1 MKLEKL
7 EPLDSPNY
15 LRLIFEDGKR
25 LKAPAF
31 KVVELG
37 LTPGAEVTPEVFL
50 ALENAQSLASCK
62 ERAVRILT
70 ASGLSKKELQK
81 RLVQK
86 GESEEDAEAAVAWLE
101 ELHLI
106 DDLET
111 AKQLVRSACLR
122 GDGAARAK
130 SILYGKC
137 IPKELWDEAL
147 EELPEMDGAID
158 TFLRR
163 KLDGRTLDAKQI
175 KKTVDALLRRTG
187 ESAPTARSGEL
198 YQPPFLLNMTNR
210 TLEKNGERVKLTQ
223 LEYSIMKLFMENRGK
238 ALAREEILDAVWGKG
253 YFGELKIV
261 DVNVRRLRI
270 KIEDDAQEPKYISTV
285 WGYGYKWTV

>member
-1 MKLEKL
+1 MILTMKLEKL

-86 GESEEDAEAAVAWLE
+86 GESGEDAEAAVAWLE

-111 AKQLVRSACLR
+111 AKHLVRSACLR
-122 GDGAARAK
+122 GYGAARAK
-130 SILYGKC
+130 SILYEKG
-137 IPKELWDEAL
+137 IPKEFWDEAL
-147 EELPEMDGAID
+147 AELSEMDDAID

-175 KKTVDALLRRTG
+175 KKTVDALLRRG
-187 ESAPTARSGEL
+187 HSYHDIQAGLRRYEASLS
-198 YQPPFLLNMTNR
+198 
-210 TLEKNGERVKLTQ
+210 LEQTQ
-223 LEYSIMKLFMENRGK
+223 EDTWE
-238 ALAREEILDAVWGKG
+238 D
-253 YFGELKIV
+253 
-261 DVNVRRLRI
+261 
-270 KIEDDAQEPKYISTV
+270 IE
-285 WGYGYKWTV
+285 

>member
-37 LTPGAEVTPEVFL
+37 LSPGAEVTPEVFL

-111 AKQLVRSACLR
+111 AKQLVRSASMR
-122 GDGAARAK
+122 GYGAARAK
-130 SILYGKC
+130 SILYEKG
-137 IPKELWDEAL
+137 IPKEFWDEAL
-147 EELPEMDGAID
+147 AELSEMDDAID

-175 KKTVDALLRRTG
+175 KKTVDALLRRG
-187 ESAPTARSGEL
+187 HSYHDIQAGLRRYEASLS
-198 YQPPFLLNMTNR
+198 
-210 TLEKNGERVKLTQ
+210 LEQTQ
-223 LEYSIMKLFMENRGK
+223 EDTWEDME
-238 ALAREEILDAVWGKG
+238 
-253 YFGELKIV
+253 
-261 DVNVRRLRI
+261 
-270 KIEDDAQEPKYISTV
+270 
-285 WGYGYKWTV
+285 

>member
-1 MKLEKL
+1 MKLERL

-37 LTPGAEVTPEVFL
+37 LTPGAEVTPEAFL

-70 ASGLSKKELQK
+70 ASGLSRRELQK

-86 GESEEDAEAAVAWLE
+86 GESEEDAEAAIAWLE

-122 GDGAARAK
+122 GYGAARAK
-130 SILYGKC
+130 SILYEKG

-163 KLDGRTLDAKQI
+163 KLDGKTLDAKQI
-175 KKTVDALLRRTG
+175 KKTVDALLRRG
-187 ESAPTARSGEL
+187 HSYHDIQAGLRRYEQSLS
-198 YQPPFLLNMTNR
+198 
-210 TLEKNGERVKLTQ
+210 LEQTQ
-223 LEYSIMKLFMENRGK
+223 EDTWEDME
-238 ALAREEILDAVWGKG
+238 
-253 YFGELKIV
+253 
-261 DVNVRRLRI
+261 
-270 KIEDDAQEPKYISTV
+270 
-285 WGYGYKWTV
+285 

>member
-86 GESEEDAEAAVAWLE
+86 GESEEDTEAAVAWLE

-122 GDGAARAK
+122 GYGAARAK
-130 SILYGKC
+130 SILYEKG

-147 EELPEMDGAID
+147 AELSEMDGAID

-175 KKTVDALLRRTG
+175 KKTVDALLRRG
-187 ESAPTARSGEL
+187 HSYHDIQAGLRRYEASLS
-198 YQPPFLLNMTNR
+198 
-210 TLEKNGERVKLTQ
+210 LEQTQ
-223 LEYSIMKLFMENRGK
+223 EDTWEDME
-238 ALAREEILDAVWGKG
+238 
-253 YFGELKIV
+253 
-261 DVNVRRLRI
+261 
-270 KIEDDAQEPKYISTV
+270 
-285 WGYGYKWTV
+285 

>member
-111 AKQLVRSACLR
+111 AKQLVRSASMR
-122 GDGAARAK
+122 GYGAARAK
-130 SILYGKC
+130 SILYEKG
-137 IPKELWDEAL
+137 IPKEFWDEAL
-147 EELPEMDGAID
+147 AELSEMDDAID
-158 TFLRR
+158 VFLRR

-175 KKTVDALLRRTG
+175 KKTVDALLRRG
-187 ESAPTARSGEL
+187 HSYHDIQAGLRRYEASLS
-198 YQPPFLLNMTNR
+198 
-210 TLEKNGERVKLTQ
+210 LEQTQ
-223 LEYSIMKLFMENRGK
+223 EDTWEDME
-238 ALAREEILDAVWGKG
+238 
-253 YFGELKIV
+253 
-261 DVNVRRLRI
+261 
-270 KIEDDAQEPKYISTV
+270 
-285 WGYGYKWTV
+285 

>member
-37 LTPGAEVTPEVFL
+37 LTPGAEGTPEGVL

-122 GDGAARAK
+122 GYGAARAK
-130 SILYGKC
+130 SILYEKG

-175 KKTVDALLRRTG
+175 KKTVDALLRRG
-187 ESAPTARSGEL
+187 HSYHDIQAGLRRYEASLS
-198 YQPPFLLNMTNR
+198 
-210 TLEKNGERVKLTQ
+210 LEQTQ
-223 LEYSIMKLFMENRGK
+223 EDTWEDME
-238 ALAREEILDAVWGKG
+238 
-253 YFGELKIV
+253 
-261 DVNVRRLRI
+261 
-270 KIEDDAQEPKYISTV
+270 
-285 WGYGYKWTV
+285 

>member
-25 LKAPAF
+25 LTAPAF

-101 ELHLI
+101 ELHRI

-122 GDGAARAK
+122 GYGAARAK
-130 SILYGKC
+130 SILYEKG

-175 KKTVDALLRRTG
+175 KKTVDALLRRG
-187 ESAPTARSGEL
+187 HSYHDIQAGLRRYEASLS
-198 YQPPFLLNMTNR
+198 
-210 TLEKNGERVKLTQ
+210 LEQTQ
-223 LEYSIMKLFMENRGK
+223 EDTWEDME
-238 ALAREEILDAVWGKG
+238 
-253 YFGELKIV
+253 
-261 DVNVRRLRI
+261 
-270 KIEDDAQEPKYISTV
+270 
-285 WGYGYKWTV
+285 

>member
-37 LTPGAEVTPEVFL
+37 LTPGAEVTPEAFL
-50 ALENAQSLASCK
+50 VLENAQSLASCK

-111 AKQLVRSACLR
+111 AKQLVRSASMR
-122 GDGAARAK
+122 GYGAARAK
-130 SILYGKC
+130 SILYEKG

-147 EELPEMDGAID
+147 EDLPEMDGAID

-175 KKTVDALLRRTG
+175 KKTVDALLRRG
-187 ESAPTARSGEL
+187 HSYHDIQAGLRRYEASLS
-198 YQPPFLLNMTNR
+198 
-210 TLEKNGERVKLTQ
+210 LEQTQ
-223 LEYSIMKLFMENRGK
+223 EDTWEDME
-238 ALAREEILDAVWGKG
+238 
-253 YFGELKIV
+253 
-261 DVNVRRLRI
+261 
-270 KIEDDAQEPKYISTV
+270 
-285 WGYGYKWTV
+285 

>member
-37 LTPGAEVTPEVFL
+37 LTPGAEVTPEAFL

-111 AKQLVRSACLR
+111 AKQLVRSASMR
-122 GDGAARAK
+122 GYGAARAK
-130 SILYGKC
+130 SILYEKG

-147 EELPEMDGAID
+147 EELPEMDDAID

-163 KLDGRTLDAKQI
+163 KLNGRTLDAKQI
-175 KKTVDALLRRTG
+175 KKTVDALLRRG
-187 ESAPTARSGEL
+187 HSYHDIQAGLRRYEASLS
-198 YQPPFLLNMTNR
+198 
-210 TLEKNGERVKLTQ
+210 LEQTQ
-223 LEYSIMKLFMENRGK
+223 EDTWEDME
-238 ALAREEILDAVWGKG
+238 
-253 YFGELKIV
+253 
-261 DVNVRRLRI
+261 
-270 KIEDDAQEPKYISTV
+270 
-285 WGYGYKWTV
+285 

>member
-111 AKQLVRSACLR
+111 AKQLVRSASMR
-122 GDGAARAK
+122 GYGAARAK
-130 SILYGKC
+130 SILYEKG

-147 EELPEMDGAID
+147 EELPEMDAAID

-175 KKTVDALLRRTG
+175 KKTVDALLRRG
-187 ESAPTARSGEL
+187 HSYHDIQAGLRRYEASLS
-198 YQPPFLLNMTNR
+198 
-210 TLEKNGERVKLTQ
+210 LEQTQ
-223 LEYSIMKLFMENRGK
+223 EDTWEDME
-238 ALAREEILDAVWGKG
+238 
-253 YFGELKIV
+253 
-261 DVNVRRLRI
+261 
-270 KIEDDAQEPKYISTV
+270 
-285 WGYGYKWTV
+285 

>member
-37 LTPGAEVTPEVFL
+37 LTPGVEVTPEVFL

-122 GDGAARAK
+122 GYGAARAK
-130 SILYGKC
+130 SILYEKG

-158 TFLRR
+158 VFLRR

-175 KKTVDALLRRTG
+175 KKTVDALLRRG
-187 ESAPTARSGEL
+187 HSYHDIQAGLRRYEASLS
-198 YQPPFLLNMTNR
+198 
-210 TLEKNGERVKLTQ
+210 LEQTQ
-223 LEYSIMKLFMENRGK
+223 EDTWEDME
-238 ALAREEILDAVWGKG
+238 
-253 YFGELKIV
+253 
-261 DVNVRRLRI
+261 
-270 KIEDDAQEPKYISTV
+270 
-285 WGYGYKWTV
+285 

>member
-1 MKLEKL
+1 MKLERL

-70 ASGLSKKELQK
+70 ASGLSKRELQK

-86 GESEEDAEAAVAWLE
+86 GENEEDAEAAVAWLE

-122 GDGAARAK
+122 GYGAARAK
-130 SILYGKC
+130 SILYEKG

-147 EELPEMDGAID
+147 AELSEMDDAID
-158 TFLRR
+158 VFLRR

-175 KKTVDALLRRTG
+175 KKTVDALLRRG
-187 ESAPTARSGEL
+187 HSYHDIQAGLRRYEASLS
-198 YQPPFLLNMTNR
+198 
-210 TLEKNGERVKLTQ
+210 LEQTQ
-223 LEYSIMKLFMENRGK
+223 EDTWEDME
-238 ALAREEILDAVWGKG
+238 
-253 YFGELKIV
+253 
-261 DVNVRRLRI
+261 
-270 KIEDDAQEPKYISTV
+270 
-285 WGYGYKWTV
+285 

>member
-86 GESEEDAEAAVAWLE
+86 GESGEDAEAAVAWLE

-122 GDGAARAK
+122 GYGAARAK
-130 SILYGKC
+130 SILYEKG
-137 IPKELWDEAL
+137 IPKELWGEAL

-175 KKTVDALLRRTG
+175 KKTVDALLRRG
-187 ESAPTARSGEL
+187 HSYHDIQAGLRRYEASLS
-198 YQPPFLLNMTNR
+198 
-210 TLEKNGERVKLTQ
+210 LEQTQ
-223 LEYSIMKLFMENRGK
+223 EDTWEDME
-238 ALAREEILDAVWGKG
+238 
-253 YFGELKIV
+253 
-261 DVNVRRLRI
+261 
-270 KIEDDAQEPKYISTV
+270 
-285 WGYGYKWTV
+285 

>member
-122 GDGAARAK
+122 GYGAARAK
-130 SILYGKC
+130 SIPYEKG

-175 KKTVDALLRRTG
+175 KKTVDALLRRG
-187 ESAPTARSGEL
+187 HSYHDIQAGLRRYEASLS
-198 YQPPFLLNMTNR
+198 
-210 TLEKNGERVKLTQ
+210 LEQTQ
-223 LEYSIMKLFMENRGK
+223 EDTWEDME
-238 ALAREEILDAVWGKG
+238 
-253 YFGELKIV
+253 
-261 DVNVRRLRI
+261 
-270 KIEDDAQEPKYISTV
+270 
-285 WGYGYKWTV
+285 

>member
-1 MKLEKL
+1 MKLEKI

-37 LTPGAEVTPEVFL
+37 LTPGAEVTPEAFL

-122 GDGAARAK
+122 GYGAARAK
-130 SILYGKC
+130 SILYEKG

-158 TFLRR
+158 VFLRR

-175 KKTVDALLRRTG
+175 KKTVDALLRRG
-187 ESAPTARSGEL
+187 HSYHDIQAGLRRYEASLS
-198 YQPPFLLNMTNR
+198 
-210 TLEKNGERVKLTQ
+210 LEQTQ
-223 LEYSIMKLFMENRGK
+223 EDTWEDME
-238 ALAREEILDAVWGKG
+238 
-253 YFGELKIV
+253 
-261 DVNVRRLRI
+261 
-270 KIEDDAQEPKYISTV
+270 
-285 WGYGYKWTV
+285 

>member
-1 MKLEKL
+1 MKLEKI
-7 EPLDSPNY
+7 EPLDSSNY
-15 LRLIFEDGKR
+15 LRLIFDDGKR

-37 LTPGAEVTPEVFL
+37 LNIGADVSPEDFL

-86 GESEEDAEAAVAWLE
+86 GESEEDAEEAISWLE
-101 ELHLI
+101 DLHLI

-111 AKQLVRSACLR
+111 AKQLVRSTALR
-122 GDGAARAK
+122 GYGRARAK
-130 SILYGKC
+130 NILYEKG
-137 IPKELWDEAL
+137 IPKEFWEEAL

-163 KLDGRTLDAKQI
+163 KLEGKPLDDKLI
-175 KKTVDALLRRTG
+175 KKTVDALLRRGHSYHDIQEGLRRFEAALPEDTW
-187 ESAPTARSGEL
+187 ED
-198 YQPPFLLNMTNR
+198 
-210 TLEKNGERVKLTQ
+210 TQ
-223 LEYSIMKLFMENRGK
+223 
-238 ALAREEILDAVWGKG
+238 
-253 YFGELKIV
+253 
-261 DVNVRRLRI
+261 
-270 KIEDDAQEPKYISTV
+270 
-285 WGYGYKWTV
+285 

>member
-1 MKLEKL
+1 MKLEKI

-37 LTPGAEVTPEVFL
+37 LNIGAEVSPEDFL

-86 GESEEDAEAAVAWLE
+86 GESEEDAEEAVSWLS

-111 AKQLVRSACLR
+111 AKQLVRSAALR
-122 GDGAARAK
+122 GYGRARAK
-130 SILYGKC
+130 NILYEKG
-137 IPKELWDEAL
+137 IPKEFWDEAL
-147 EELPEMDGAID
+147 EELGETDGAID

-163 KLDGRTLDAKQI
+163 KLEGKPLDDKLI
-175 KKTVDALLRRTG
+175 KKTVDALLRRGHSYHDIQEGLRRFEAET
-187 ESAPTARSGEL
+187 EL
-198 YQPPFLLNMTNR
+198 EDTW
-210 TLEKNGERVKLTQ
+210 ED
-223 LEYSIMKLFMENRGK
+223 ME
-238 ALAREEILDAVWGKG
+238 
-253 YFGELKIV
+253 
-261 DVNVRRLRI
+261 
-270 KIEDDAQEPKYISTV
+270 
-285 WGYGYKWTV
+285 

>member
-37 LTPGAEVTPEVFL
+37 LTPGAEVTPEAFL

-122 GDGAARAK
+122 GYGAARAK
-130 SILYGKC
+130 SILYEKG

-147 EELPEMDGAID
+147 AELSEMDNAID

-175 KKTVDALLRRTG
+175 KKTVDALLRRG
-187 ESAPTARSGEL
+187 HSYHDIQAGLRRYEASLS
-198 YQPPFLLNMTNR
+198 
-210 TLEKNGERVKLTQ
+210 LEQTQ
-223 LEYSIMKLFMENRGK
+223 EDTWEDME
-238 ALAREEILDAVWGKG
+238 
-253 YFGELKIV
+253 
-261 DVNVRRLRI
+261 
-270 KIEDDAQEPKYISTV
+270 
-285 WGYGYKWTV
+285 

>member
-37 LTPGAEVTPEVFL
+37 LTPGAEVTPEAFL

-111 AKQLVRSACLR
+111 AKQLVRSASMR
-122 GDGAARAK
+122 GYGAARAK
-130 SILYGKC
+130 SILYEKG

-147 EELPEMDGAID
+147 EELPEMDDAID

-175 KKTVDALLRRTG
+175 KKTVDALLRRG
-187 ESAPTARSGEL
+187 HSYHDIQAGLRRYEASLS
-198 YQPPFLLNMTNR
+198 
-210 TLEKNGERVKLTQ
+210 LEQTQ
-223 LEYSIMKLFMENRGK
+223 EDTWEDME
-238 ALAREEILDAVWGKG
+238 
-253 YFGELKIV
+253 
-261 DVNVRRLRI
+261 
-270 KIEDDAQEPKYISTV
+270 
-285 WGYGYKWTV
+285 

>member
-1 MKLEKL
+1 MTLEKL

-37 LTPGAEVTPEVFL
+37 LTPGAEVTPEAFL

-86 GESEEDAEAAVAWLE
+86 GESGEDAEAAVAWLE

-122 GDGAARAK
+122 GYGAARAK
-130 SILYGKC
+130 SILYEKG

-147 EELPEMDGAID
+147 EELSEIDDAID

-175 KKTVDALLRRTG
+175 KKTVDALLRRG
-187 ESAPTARSGEL
+187 HSYHDIQAGLRRYEASLS
-198 YQPPFLLNMTNR
+198 
-210 TLEKNGERVKLTQ
+210 LEQTQ
-223 LEYSIMKLFMENRGK
+223 EDTWEDME
-238 ALAREEILDAVWGKG
+238 
-253 YFGELKIV
+253 
-261 DVNVRRLRI
+261 
-270 KIEDDAQEPKYISTV
+270 
-285 WGYGYKWTV
+285 

>member
-122 GDGAARAK
+122 GYGAARAK
-130 SILYGKC
+130 SILYEKG

-147 EELPEMDGAID
+147 AELSEMDDAID

-175 KKTVDALLRRTG
+175 KKTVDALLRRG
-187 ESAPTARSGEL
+187 HSYHDIQAGLRRYEASLSLE
-198 YQPPFLLNMTNR
+198 R
-210 TLEKNGERVKLTQ
+210 TQEDTWED
-223 LEYSIMKLFMENRGK
+223 ME
-238 ALAREEILDAVWGKG
+238 
-253 YFGELKIV
+253 
-261 DVNVRRLRI
+261 
-270 KIEDDAQEPKYISTV
+270 
-285 WGYGYKWTV
+285 

>member
-1 MKLEKL
+1 MKLEKI

-15 LRLIFEDGKR
+15 LRLIFDDGKR

-37 LTPGAEVTPEVFL
+37 ISIGCEVSPEDFL

-86 GESEEDAEAAVAWLE
+86 GESEQDAAQTVSWLS
-101 ELHLI
+101 ELHLL

-111 AKQLVRSACLR
+111 AKQLTRSAALR
-122 GDGAARAK
+122 GYGRARAK
-130 SILYGKC
+130 SILYEKG
-137 IPKELWDEAL
+137 IPREFWDEAL

-158 TFLRR
+158 AFLRR
-163 KLDGRTLDAKQI
+163 KLEGKALDGKLI
-175 KKTVDALLRRTG
+175 KKTVDALLRRG
-187 ESAPTARSGEL
+187 HSYHDIQEGLRRFEAEL
-198 YQPPFLLNMTNR
+198 PEDTW
-210 TLEKNGERVKLTQ
+210 EDTQ
-223 LEYSIMKLFMENRGK
+223 
-238 ALAREEILDAVWGKG
+238 
-253 YFGELKIV
+253 
-261 DVNVRRLRI
+261 
-270 KIEDDAQEPKYISTV
+270 
-285 WGYGYKWTV
+285 

>member
-1 MKLEKL
+1 MKLEKI

-37 LTPGAEVTPEVFL
+37 LTIGSETTPEVFL

-86 GESEEDAEAAVAWLE
+86 GESEEDAEAAVLWLE

-111 AKQLVRSACLR
+111 AKQLVRSAAQR
-122 GDGAARAK
+122 GYGRARAK
-130 SILYGKC
+130 NILYEKG
-137 IPKELWDEAL
+137 IPKEYWEEAL
-147 EELPEMDGAID
+147 EELPEMDSAID

-163 KLDGRTLDAKQI
+163 KLEGKTLDDKLI
-175 KKTVDALLRRTG
+175 KKTVDALIRRGHSYHDIQEGLRRFEAET
-187 ESAPTARSGEL
+187 EL
-198 YQPPFLLNMTNR
+198 EDTW
-210 TLEKNGERVKLTQ
+210 ED
-223 LEYSIMKLFMENRGK
+223 ME
-238 ALAREEILDAVWGKG
+238 
-253 YFGELKIV
+253 
-261 DVNVRRLRI
+261 
-270 KIEDDAQEPKYISTV
+270 
-285 WGYGYKWTV
+285 

>member
-122 GDGAARAK
+122 GYGAARAK
-130 SILYGKC
+130 SILYEKG

-147 EELPEMDGAID
+147 EELPEMDAAID

-175 KKTVDALLRRTG
+175 KKTVDALLRRG
-187 ESAPTARSGEL
+187 HSYHDIQAGLRRYEASLS
-198 YQPPFLLNMTNR
+198 
-210 TLEKNGERVKLTQ
+210 LEQTQ
-223 LEYSIMKLFMENRGK
+223 EDTWEDME
-238 ALAREEILDAVWGKG
+238 
-253 YFGELKIV
+253 
-261 DVNVRRLRI
+261 
-270 KIEDDAQEPKYISTV
+270 
-285 WGYGYKWTV
+285 

>member
-37 LTPGAEVTPEVFL
+37 LTPGVEVTPEVFL

-86 GESEEDAEAAVAWLE
+86 GESGEDAEAAVAWLE

-122 GDGAARAK
+122 GYGAARAK
-130 SILYGKC
+130 SILYEKG

-147 EELPEMDGAID
+147 AELSEMDDAID

-175 KKTVDALLRRTG
+175 KKTVDALLRRG
-187 ESAPTARSGEL
+187 HSYHDIQAGLRRYEASLS
-198 YQPPFLLNMTNR
+198 
-210 TLEKNGERVKLTQ
+210 LEQTQ
-223 LEYSIMKLFMENRGK
+223 EDTWEDME
-238 ALAREEILDAVWGKG
+238 
-253 YFGELKIV
+253 
-261 DVNVRRLRI
+261 
-270 KIEDDAQEPKYISTV
+270 
-285 WGYGYKWTV
+285 

>member
-31 KVVELG
+31 KVVVLG
-37 LTPGAEVTPEVFL
+37 LTPGVEVTPEVFL

-122 GDGAARAK
+122 GYGAARAK
-130 SILYGKC
+130 SILYEKG

-147 EELPEMDGAID
+147 EDLPEMDGAID
-158 TFLRR
+158 VFLRR

-175 KKTVDALLRRTG
+175 KKTVDALLRRG
-187 ESAPTARSGEL
+187 HSYHDIQAGLRRYEASLS
-198 YQPPFLLNMTNR
+198 
-210 TLEKNGERVKLTQ
+210 LEQTQ
-223 LEYSIMKLFMENRGK
+223 EDTWEDME
-238 ALAREEILDAVWGKG
+238 
-253 YFGELKIV
+253 
-261 DVNVRRLRI
+261 
-270 KIEDDAQEPKYISTV
+270 
-285 WGYGYKWTV
+285 

>member
-86 GESEEDAEAAVAWLE
+86 GESGEDAEAAVAWLE

-111 AKQLVRSACLR
+111 AKQLVRSASMR
-122 GDGAARAK
+122 GYGAARAK
-130 SILYGKC
+130 SILYEKG
-137 IPKELWDEAL
+137 IPKEFWDEAL

-158 TFLRR
+158 VFLRR

-175 KKTVDALLRRTG
+175 KKTVDALLRRG
-187 ESAPTARSGEL
+187 HSYHDIQAGLRRYEASLS
-198 YQPPFLLNMTNR
+198 
-210 TLEKNGERVKLTQ
+210 LEQTQ
-223 LEYSIMKLFMENRGK
+223 EDTWEDME
-238 ALAREEILDAVWGKG
+238 
-253 YFGELKIV
+253 
-261 DVNVRRLRI
+261 
-270 KIEDDAQEPKYISTV
+270 
-285 WGYGYKWTV
+285 

>member
-1 MKLEKL
+1 MKLEKI

-86 GESEEDAEAAVAWLE
+86 GESGEDAEAAVAWLE

-111 AKQLVRSACLR
+111 AKQLVRSASMR
-122 GDGAARAK
+122 GYGAARAK
-130 SILYGKC
+130 SILYEKG

-147 EELPEMDGAID
+147 VELPEMDDAID

-175 KKTVDALLRRTG
+175 KKTVDALLRRG
-187 ESAPTARSGEL
+187 HSYHDIQAGLRRYEASLS
-198 YQPPFLLNMTNR
+198 
-210 TLEKNGERVKLTQ
+210 LEQTQ
-223 LEYSIMKLFMENRGK
+223 EDTWEDME
-238 ALAREEILDAVWGKG
+238 
-253 YFGELKIV
+253 
-261 DVNVRRLRI
+261 
-270 KIEDDAQEPKYISTV
+270 
-285 WGYGYKWTV
+285 

>member
-37 LTPGAEVTPEVFL
+37 LTPGAEVTPEAFL

-122 GDGAARAK
+122 GYGAARAK
-130 SILYGKC
+130 SILYEKG

-147 EELPEMDGAID
+147 AELSEMDDAID

-163 KLDGRTLDAKQI
+163 KLDGRKLDAKQI
-175 KKTVDALLRRTG
+175 KKTVDALLRRG
-187 ESAPTARSGEL
+187 HSYHDIQAGLRRYEASLS
-198 YQPPFLLNMTNR
+198 
-210 TLEKNGERVKLTQ
+210 LEQTQ
-223 LEYSIMKLFMENRGK
+223 EDTWEDME
-238 ALAREEILDAVWGKG
+238 
-253 YFGELKIV
+253 
-261 DVNVRRLRI
+261 
-270 KIEDDAQEPKYISTV
+270 
-285 WGYGYKWTV
+285 

>member
-70 ASGLSKKELQK
+70 ASGLSKKELQT

-122 GDGAARAK
+122 GYGAARAK
-130 SILYGKC
+130 SILYEKG

-147 EELPEMDGAID
+147 AELSEMDGAID

-175 KKTVDALLRRTG
+175 KKTVDALLRRG
-187 ESAPTARSGEL
+187 HSYHDIQAGLRRYEASLS
-198 YQPPFLLNMTNR
+198 
-210 TLEKNGERVKLTQ
+210 LEQTQ
-223 LEYSIMKLFMENRGK
+223 EDTWEDME
-238 ALAREEILDAVWGKG
+238 
-253 YFGELKIV
+253 
-261 DVNVRRLRI
+261 
-270 KIEDDAQEPKYISTV
+270 
-285 WGYGYKWTV
+285 

>member
-25 LKAPAF
+25 LKAPAY
-31 KVVELG
+31 KIVELG

-86 GESEEDAEAAVAWLE
+86 GESGEDAEAAVAWLE

-122 GDGAARAK
+122 GSGAARAN
-130 SILYGKC
+130 SILYDKG

-147 EELPEMDGAID
+147 EELPEMDDAID

-175 KKTVDALLRRTG
+175 KKTVDALLRRG
-187 ESAPTARSGEL
+187 HSYHDIQAGLRRYEASLS
-198 YQPPFLLNMTNR
+198 
-210 TLEKNGERVKLTQ
+210 LEQTQ
-223 LEYSIMKLFMENRGK
+223 EDTWEDME
-238 ALAREEILDAVWGKG
+238 
-253 YFGELKIV
+253 
-261 DVNVRRLRI
+261 
-270 KIEDDAQEPKYISTV
+270 
-285 WGYGYKWTV
+285 

>member
-25 LKAPAF
+25 LKAPAY
-31 KVVELG
+31 KIVELG

-70 ASGLSKKELQK
+70 ASGLSRRELQK

-122 GDGAARAK
+122 GYGAARAK
-130 SILYGKC
+130 SILYEKG

-147 EELPEMDGAID
+147 EELPEMDDAID

-175 KKTVDALLRRTG
+175 KKTVDALLRRG
-187 ESAPTARSGEL
+187 HSYHDIQAG
-198 YQPPFLLNMTNR
+198 
-210 TLEKNGERVKLTQ
+210 
-223 LEYSIMKLFMENRGK
+223 
-238 ALAREEILDAVWGKG
+238 
-253 YFGELKIV
+253 
-261 DVNVRRLRI
+261 LR
-270 KIEDDAQEPKYISTV
+270 
-285 WGYGYKWTV
+285 

>member
-122 GDGAARAK
+122 GYGAARAK
-130 SILYGKC
+130 SILYEKG

-147 EELPEMDGAID
+147 EELPEIDGAID

-175 KKTVDALLRRTG
+175 KKTVDALLRRG
-187 ESAPTARSGEL
+187 HSYHDIQAGLRRYEASLS
-198 YQPPFLLNMTNR
+198 
-210 TLEKNGERVKLTQ
+210 LEQTQ
-223 LEYSIMKLFMENRGK
+223 EDTWEDME
-238 ALAREEILDAVWGKG
+238 
-253 YFGELKIV
+253 
-261 DVNVRRLRI
+261 
-270 KIEDDAQEPKYISTV
+270 
-285 WGYGYKWTV
+285 

>member
-25 LKAPAF
+25 LKVPAF

-37 LTPGAEVTPEVFL
+37 LTPGAEVTPEAFL

-111 AKQLVRSACLR
+111 AKQLVRSASMR
-122 GDGAARAK
+122 GYGAARAK
-130 SILYGKC
+130 SILYEKG
-137 IPKELWDEAL
+137 IPKEFWDEAL
-147 EELPEMDGAID
+147 AELSEMDDAID

-175 KKTVDALLRRTG
+175 KKTVDALLRRG
-187 ESAPTARSGEL
+187 HSYHDIQAGLRRYEASLS
-198 YQPPFLLNMTNR
+198 
-210 TLEKNGERVKLTQ
+210 LEQTQ
-223 LEYSIMKLFMENRGK
+223 EDTWEDME
-238 ALAREEILDAVWGKG
+238 
-253 YFGELKIV
+253 
-261 DVNVRRLRI
+261 
-270 KIEDDAQEPKYISTV
+270 
-285 WGYGYKWTV
+285 